1 MVSSSGFRFLKQK
14 IMSFKVKGK
23 VIDILPLQTGSS
35 ARGEWKKLDFVLEVP
50 DDQFPKKIC
59 FTLFNDKTEMIREN
73 DKSREV
79 EVSFSLEGREY
90 NGKWYHN
97 VNAFKIDR
105 IEKSSSTGDQSI
117 PPPPYNEDDFM
128 PVKDGEN
135 DDLPF

>member
-1 MVSSSGFRFLKQK
+1 
-14 IMSFKVKGK
+14 MSFKVKGR
-23 VIDILPLQTGSS
+23 VIDILPIQTGSS
-35 ARGEWKKLDFVLEVP
+35 TRGEWKKLDFVLEVP

-59 FTLFNDKTEMIREN
+59 FTLFNDKTEMIKEN
-73 DKSREV
+73 DKNKEV

-105 IEKSSSTGDQSI
+105 TERSSSTGDAP

>member
-1 MVSSSGFRFLKQK
+1 
-14 IMSFKVKGK
+14 MSFKVKGRI
-23 VIDILPLQTGSS
+23 VDILPVQTGSS
-35 ARGEWKKLDFVLEVP
+35 PRGEWKKMDFVLEVP

-59 FTLFNDKTEMIREN
+59 FTLFNDKTEMIRTA
-73 DKSREV
+73 DKNTEV

-105 IEKSSSTGDQSI
+105 MEKSSSAGDLV
-117 PPPPYNEDDFM
+117 PPPFNEDDFI
-128 PVKDGEN
+128 PVKGGEN

>member
-1 MVSSSGFRFLKQK
+1 
-14 IMSFKVKGK
+14 MSFKVKGRL
-23 VIDILPLQTGSS
+23 VDILPVQTGSS

-59 FTLFNDKTEMIREN
+59 FTLFNDKTELVKESDKNREL
-73 DKSREV
+73 
-79 EVSFSLEGREY
+79 EVSFNLEGREY

-105 IEKSSSTGDQSI
+105 VDKSAGAGDQL
-117 PPPPYNEDDFM
+117 PPPPHDLDDYM
-128 PVKDGEN
+128 PVKEGDN

>member
-1 MVSSSGFRFLKQK
+1 
-14 IMSFKVKGK
+14 MSFKVKGR

-50 DDQFPKKIC
+50 DEQFPKKIC

-73 DKSREV
+73 DKNREV

-97 VNAFKIDR
+97 VNAFKIER
-105 IEKSSSTGDQSI
+105 TEKTSTGDKQA
-117 PPPPYNEDDFM
+117 PPPYNEDDFM
-128 PVKDGEN
+128 PVKEGEN

>member
-1 MVSSSGFRFLKQK
+1 
-14 IMSFKVKGK
+14 MSFKVKGK
-23 VIDILPLQTGSS
+23 LIDILPVQTGSS

-59 FTLFNDKTEMIREN
+59 FTLFNDKTEMVKESDKNREL
-73 DKSREV
+73 
-79 EVSFSLEGREY
+79 EVSFNLEGREY

-105 IEKSSSTGDQSI
+105 IEKSSGLGEHLA
-117 PPPPYNEDDFM
+117 PPPHDLDDYM

>member
-1 MVSSSGFRFLKQK
+1 
-14 IMSFKVKGK
+14 MSFKVKGK
-23 VIDILPLQTGSS
+23 VVDILPLQTGSS

-59 FTLFNDKTEMIREN
+59 FTLFNDKTEMIRES

-105 IEKSSSTGDQSI
+105 IEKSSSADDLSV
-117 PPPPYNEDDFM
+117 PPPYNEDDFL

>member
-1 MVSSSGFRFLKQK
+1 
-14 IMSFKVKGK
+14 MSFKVKGK
-23 VIDILPLQTGSS
+23 VVDILAMQTGSS

-59 FTLFNDKTEMIREN
+59 FTLFNDKTEMIRES
-73 DKSREV
+73 DKNREV

-105 IEKSSSTGDQSI
+105 IEKASTVGDQTV
-117 PPPPYNEDDFM
+117 PPPYNEDDFL

>member
-1 MVSSSGFRFLKQK
+1 
-14 IMSFKVKGK
+14 MSFKVKGR
-23 VIDILPLQTGSS
+23 VVDILPIQTGSS
-35 ARGEWKKLDFVLEVP
+35 TRGEWKKLDFVLEVP

-59 FTLFNDKTEMIREN
+59 FTLFNDKTEMIKEN
-73 DKSREV
+73 DKNKEV

-105 IEKSSSTGDQSI
+105 MERSSSTGDAP

>member
-1 MVSSSGFRFLKQK
+1 
-14 IMSFKVKGK
+14 MSFKVKGR
-23 VIDILPLQTGSS
+23 VTDILQLQTGSS

-59 FTLFNDKTEMIREN
+59 FTLFNDKTEMIKES
-73 DKSREV
+73 DKNREV
-79 EVSFSLEGREY
+79 EVTFNLEGREY

-97 VNAFKIDR
+97 VNAFRIDR
-105 IEKSSSTGDQSI
+105 IEKASGATDQSV
-117 PPPPYNEDDFM
+117 PPPYNEDDFM